1 MMWVAADGGEAAG
14 GVGQEGVGGA
24 GTGGAGEEG
33 SHLGSGGER
42 GAAEAA
48 QALDSHDLEESGLL
62 ARMPCSRQGN
72 HGRRSV
78 WFSHP

>member
-33 SHLGSGGER
+33 SHLGSRGEGER
-42 GAAEAA
+42 QMLRRPVIVMIWKKVGSSLACH
-48 QALDSHDLEESGLL
+48 LLGRGHD
-62 ARMPCSRQGN
+62 
-72 HGRRSV
+72 RRSV